1 MVQYFKIIVP
11 HCQATPIPPKGNKT
25 QYHIREHFMLQKESG
40 REDKRNWISQLCL
53 FKMGKCVNIFTTK
66 PYFTHEKYPNLFD
79 TALIS
84 PGGLLSYKILIVVGL
99 HLDYVWTS
107 GFQFMGLS
115 RLYLWPGTVFA

>member
-1 MVQYFKIIVP
+1 
-11 HCQATPIPPKGNKT
+11 
-25 QYHIREHFMLQKESG
+25 
-40 REDKRNWISQLCL
+40 
-53 FKMGKCVNIFTTK
+53 MGKCVNIFTTK

-84 PGGLLSYKILIVVGL
+84 PGGLLSYKILIVIGL

-115 RLYLWPGTVFA
+115 RLYLWPGTVFAWNIHGINIKNCGQNRGRQQQLLPHQLRNEGIARLPRGDVPTSVP